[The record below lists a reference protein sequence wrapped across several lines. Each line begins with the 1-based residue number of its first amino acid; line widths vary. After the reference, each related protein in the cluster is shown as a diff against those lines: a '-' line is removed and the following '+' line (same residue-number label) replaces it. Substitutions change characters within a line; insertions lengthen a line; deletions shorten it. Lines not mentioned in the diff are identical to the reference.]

1 MSRLSGEE
9 HLPSKPML
17 LFPHLV
23 IRIKFNLTPRV
34 LSYLS
39 PLTLWDKW
47 KNTLGARLEYVL
59 SANMHTRY
67 KRPKERSVTVGNSQ
81 CKPYCTII
89 RVDSIEMNFS

>member
-23 IRIKFNLTPRV
+23 IRIKFNLAPRV
-34 LSYLS
+34 LSYLA
-39 PLTLWDKW
+39 PLTQGTSGRIPWEQGW
-47 KNTLGARLEYVL
+47 NTFL

-67 KRPKERSVTVGNSQ
+67 KRPKERSVGSLLA
-81 CKPYCTII
+81 
-89 RVDSIEMNFS
+89 RH